1 MKLVVATRNPG
12 KLTELRALFAP
23 LGWEPISL
31 EEAGVRG
38 EVEEDQPTF
47 RGNAEKKARAA
58 LTATGLTALADDS
71 GLEVDALGG
80 APGVHSARFA
90 GGDGHDD
97 AANNARLL
105 HELSDVPD
113 DLRSARF
120 RCALCWLEPNGRRV
134 IVEGACEGRIAGRA
148 VGKGGFGY
156 DPLFLVTDGEYD
168 GSRTMAELPL
178 AEKNRISHRARALQ
192 ALLRSLSRG

>member
-12 KLTELRALFAP
+12 KLVELRALLGP

-31 EEAGVRG
+31 EEAGVVG
-38 EVEEDQPTF
+38 DVEEDQPSF

-58 LTATGLTALADDS
+58 YTATGLTALADDS

-80 APGVHSARFA
+80 APGVRSARFA
-90 GGDGHDD
+90 GGEGHDD

-105 HELSDVPD
+105 HEMSDVPE

-120 RCALCWLEPNGRRV
+120 RCALCLLDPNGRRV
-134 IVEGACEGRIAGRA
+134 LVEGACEGRIASLPG
-148 VGKGGFGY
+148 GKGGFGY
-156 DPLFLVTDGEYD
+156 DPLFLVTDGEHD

-192 ALLRSLSRG
+192 ALLRSLART